1 MLVLKPS
8 IFFASVFK
16 MRARLRSVVVL
27 VSRHVVV
34 RFECSCVSVGC
45 VLFFFSTF
53 TLSFHDSLVLY
64 SFFIF
69 CTITFCVNKYLLF
82 FSLLYIIYEC
92 VRVFSLVIKLHKLL
106 FY

>member
-1 MLVLKPS
+1 MSWCALNVH
-8 IFFASVFK
+8 
-16 MRARLRSVVVL
+16 VL
-27 VSRHVVV
+27 VSVVYC
-34 RFECSCVSVGC
+34 FS
-45 VLFFFSTF
+45 STF
-53 TLSFHDSLVLY
+53 TLSFHDSLVLS

-69 CTITFCVNKYLLF
+69 CTITFCVNKYLLFF